1 VRTFAWIRCAWRLED
16 AARVAASRCFS
27 LPGRCVADLDQVGG
41 IRDARPDR
49 GFQDDHHIERELYA
63 HLHWLVPWTS
73 RGRAAT
79 LEYGDAEAKL
89 LVTTYLPGQLML
101 GSAHG
106 DDPPAYRQA
115 GELLALLHAQA
126 VVTDDGYEMRENQK
140 ALAWLS
146 GSHRITPL
154 VVALLRAQIAAWPTP
169 PATLT
174 PTHGDWQR
182 TWNGTAPELQ
192 PTIATPPGRHAG
204 LLGIDGQRPR
214 GGHQA
219 RTLYARTAKVWKA
232 HAA

>member
-79 LEYGDAEAKL
+79 LEHGDAEAKL

-115 GELLALLHAQA
+115 GELLALFHAQA

-146 GSHRITPL
+146 GHTASHR
-154 VVALLRAQIAAWPTP
+154 W
-169 PATLT
+169 
-174 PTHGDWQR
+174 
-182 TWNGTAPELQ
+182 
-192 PTIATPPGRHAG
+192 
-204 LLGIDGQRPR
+204 
-214 GGHQA
+214 
-219 RTLYARTAKVWKA
+219 
-232 HAA
+232 